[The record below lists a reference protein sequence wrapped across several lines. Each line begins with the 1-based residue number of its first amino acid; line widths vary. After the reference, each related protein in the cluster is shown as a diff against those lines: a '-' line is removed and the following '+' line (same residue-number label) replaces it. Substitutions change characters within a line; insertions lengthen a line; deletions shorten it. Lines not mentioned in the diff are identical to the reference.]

1 MVKLR
6 NVNRKKDYYLRNN
19 IFRRN
24 AQLGCAKL
32 CNCTKL
38 HKLRKNILKFLQ
50 QRCNMIA
57 EQMQKSL
64 QIMKGVIK

>member
-6 NVNRKKDYYLRNN
+6 NVNRKKDYHLRNS
-19 IFRRN
+19 IFGRN
-24 AQLGCAKL
+24 AHWEGAKL

-38 HKLRKNILKFLQ
+38 HELRKNILKFLQ
-50 QRCNMIA
+50 RRCNMIA
-57 EQMQKSL
+57 ELMQKSM